1 LTSAGFVLGPATCQV
16 CHQHVWFNGHVWVEE
31 APVTARRGYKHRCPR
46 FLEDPELGR
55 LRLCRRCREYWPDD
69 GEFWLV
75 NVKGRK
81 VCRACR
87 REWTRLQHEKRRPA
101 A

>member
-1 LTSAGFVLGPATCQV
+1 MTLATFVLGPATCQV
-16 CHQHVWFNGHVWVEE
+16 CHQRVWFNGVWRDED
-31 APVTARRGYKHRCPR
+31 GLSHRCPR
-46 FLEDPELGR
+46 FVEDPELGR
-55 LRLCRRCREYWPDD
+55 LRLCRRCREYWPGD

-75 NVKGRK
+75 NPKGRK

-87 REWTRLQHEKRRPA
+87 REWTRQHYEKRRPA